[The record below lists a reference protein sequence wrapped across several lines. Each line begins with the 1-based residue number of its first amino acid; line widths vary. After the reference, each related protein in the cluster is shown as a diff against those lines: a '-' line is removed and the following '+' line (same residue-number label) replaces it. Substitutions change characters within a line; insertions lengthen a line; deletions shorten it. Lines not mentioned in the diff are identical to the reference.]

1 MKVAVY
7 CGASAGI
14 DPVYAQ
20 AAADFAGG
28 LARAGAEIVY
38 GGGHKGLMG
47 VVADAAL
54 AEGGKVHGVIPTSL
68 VDKELAHQTL
78 TTQRVVDTM
87 YQRKELMLELADAA
101 VALPGGLGTLD
112 ELFDV
117 WGSAQL
123 ALHPK
128 PVGVLNVNGFWTT
141 MLTAVRGMQEAGFI
155 AERSYDL
162 LIVAQSAE
170 DYLRQVG
177 DFAHPGGRWQ

>member
-1 MKVAVY
+1 MRVAVY
-7 CGASAGI
+7 CGASAGA
-14 DPVYAQ
+14 DPAYAR
-20 AAADFAGG
+20 AAADFAVD
-28 LARAGAEIVY
+28 LVRAGAEIVY

-54 AEGGKVHGVIPTSL
+54 AAGGRVHGVIPSSL
-68 VDKELAHQTL
+68 VDKELAHPGL
-78 TTQRVVDTM
+78 TSQRVVDTM
-87 YQRKELMLELADAA
+87 YRRKQLMLELADAA

-128 PVGVLNVNGFWTT
+128 PVGVLNVNGFWTSL
-141 MLTAVRGMQEAGFI
+141 LTAVRGVLESGFI

-162 LIVAQSAE
+162 LIVAESAQE
-170 DYLRQVG
+170 YLEKAKA
-177 DFAHPGGRWQ
+177 FAHPGGRW